1 MGWNAPEHKGRG
13 DKEEKVTRASDIKY
27 NSTWY
32 ILTAINKPNKTN
44 VWRSG
49 HVI

>member
-1 MGWNAPEHKGRG
+1 MWAEMHLSIRVRG
-13 DKEEKVTRASDIKY
+13 NKEEKVIRASDIKY

-44 VWRSG
+44 VTRSM
-49 HVI
+49 